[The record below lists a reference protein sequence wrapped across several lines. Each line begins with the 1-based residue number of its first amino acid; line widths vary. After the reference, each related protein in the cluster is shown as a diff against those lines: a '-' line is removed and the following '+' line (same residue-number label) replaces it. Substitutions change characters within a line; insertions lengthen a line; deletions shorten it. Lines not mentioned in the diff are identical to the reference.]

1 MGLGES
7 ECIVSGG
14 VSVRHTD
21 NRKYECKIVKVEEAK
36 LLLHWHG
43 FGRSKD
49 FWIERD
55 SADLGLLDLA
65 DVAPPAPTKS
75 LKKVA
80 KATPAISGGQQNL
93 ASATVEG
100 KENGSDCKGC
110 SAPLQEH
117 HLQCDECHLSWHLS
131 CSGLPDYMLVRFVA
145 SEIGFMCEPCV
156 KAKWAPEKL
165 AGFEAKVREGKLQ
178 EKNAVDSSSQVPSVS
193 DRTKTSGDVPKKGIC
208 QRYRRGSC
216 PHGSSGKKAALGKDR
231 CPYEHPRLCFGWRK
245 GGADK
250 QLGCKWGNKCKFFHP
265 ILCKA
270 VGDDGKCPNS
280 NCTLL
285 HVRRKPRA
293 IREVNLQQ
301 PVVAVEPESR
311 DQANSFS
318 ADVGAQSGTFSG
330 AVRTPPRNE
339 DNIAISSKNDGLE
352 RIEKMI
358 LSMQAKHEQDLR
370 TLRQELVQSRSFT
383 MPWMSPHC
391 QCVNRPHGGLHPV
404 PSLQSYVPMSCSSS
418 MQHSSS

>member
-1 MGLGES
+1 ML
-7 ECIVSGG
+7 IRFIASG
-14 VSVRHTD
+14 V
-21 NRKYECKIVKVEEAK
+21 
-36 LLLHWHG
+36 G
-43 FGRSKD
+43 F
-49 FWIERD
+49 
-55 SADLGLLDLA
+55 
-65 DVAPPAPTKS
+65 V
-75 LKKVA
+75 
-80 KATPAISGGQQNL
+80 
-93 ASATVEG
+93 
-100 KENGSDCKGC
+100 
-110 SAPLQEH
+110 
-117 HLQCDECHLSWHLS
+117 
-131 CSGLPDYMLVRFVA
+131 
-145 SEIGFMCEPCV
+145 CEPCV
-156 KAKWAPEKL
+156 NAKWAPQKL
-165 AGFEAKVREGKLQ
+165 AGFRARIREGKTR
-178 EKNAVDSSSQVPSVS
+178 EKNAVSSSSSQAPLVS
-193 DRTKTSGDVPKKGIC
+193 DRNKNGGELSMKKIC
-208 QRYRRGSC
+208 QKYRRGSC
-216 PHGSSGKKAALGKDR
+216 PHGSSGRRSTLGKDR
-231 CPYEHPRLCFGWRK
+231 CPYEHPKLCFGWRK

-270 VGDDGKCPNS
+270 VGDNGKCPNS

-318 ADVGAQSGTFSG
+318 AAVGAQSGTFSA

-339 DNIAISSKNDGLE
+339 ENIVISSKNEGLE

-391 QCVNRPHGGLHPV
+391 QCVNRPQGGLHPL